1 MIRRLRIAALALL
14 GIALLSS
21 PLATGPVEAAKKGK
35 LTDIQKADFKQR
47 KKDYM
52 KQERAGLAVTRPLW
66 PQYKRLKREYERS
79 LAARNNSRANLD
91 KLKAKVDAQK
101 RKEGGMVVA
110 LNDVRYGSDKLIA
123 MDKAYRRAEAY
134 HDRTARAQ
142 NIAAEAAFTPVK
154 NSFDTAKKQVDDAR
168 AKLATR
174 KTEKNAARAANL
186 QDANNAKAAKKLAK
200 QQKGQ
205 SQAPVIGLG
214 VGDFPTIPAGAA
226 TFGGN
231 FGGASLPMP
240 NSQTFGAFSAP
251 RFTPIS
257 APRE

>member
-1 MIRRLRIAALALL
+1 MIRRLRSAALALL

-21 PLATGPVEAAKKGK
+21 PLAISPVEAVKKGK

-47 KKDYM
+47 KKEYM

-66 PQYKRLKREYERS
+66 PQYKKLKREYERS
-79 LAARNNSRANLD
+79 LYARNNSRANLD
-91 KLKAKVDAQK
+91 KLKAKLDAQK

-110 LNDVRYGSDKLIA
+110 LNDVRYGSDRLIA

-134 HDRTARAQ
+134 HDRTVRAQ

-154 NSFDTAKKQVDDAR
+154 NRFDAARKDVDDAR

-174 KTEKNAARAANL
+174 RNEKNAARAASL
-186 QDANNAKAAKKLAK
+186 LEANNAKAAKKLAK
-200 QQKGQ
+200 KN
-205 SQAPVIGLG
+205 PNLGLSP
-214 VGDFPTIPAGAA
+214 GDFPTAPGQANS
-226 TFGGN
+226 GN
-231 FGGASLPMP
+231 SFGGASLPMP